1 MATYHYHYDP
11 LDRLIQTAG
20 IQRFYN
26 QSRMTTEL
34 EGTQSYSVFQQ
45 DGRLLAQR
53 RRDRTKDECH
63 LLGTDL
69 QQSVLHAVGAD
80 KHHSMAYNAYGHRP
94 AENGLI
100 SLSGFNGERADPVIG
115 HYLLG
120 NGYRAFNPV
129 LMRFNSPDSWSPF
142 GRGGINSYGYCDG
155 DPANRT
161 DANGHV
167 PKFLLKAFGAV
178 FGSHTLKQRVV
189 SKVRIAGELGQP
201 MTTYE
206 KVKRLAPG
214 IYMADLPVSGQK
226 PIAIIN
232 AHGGYDAAGAF
243 LKTGEDEINF
253 LKFAY
258 LLKAKKIKMNKYQ
271 GVEMYV
277 CNSGTGEALSFASQM
292 SKRYGIPVTGYRGKV
307 YGFNDPYN
315 VFEETMSALKSHHRN
330 MKMIRRLEVPAG
342 TDIFHDINV
351 AKVHLPDIEF
361 NYDPVTYF

>member
-94 AENGLI
+94 VENGLI
-100 SLSGFNGERADPVIG
+100 SLLGFNGERADPVTG

-155 DPANRT
+155 DPVGRE
-161 DANGHV
+161 DRSGHISFMV
-167 PKFLLKAFGAV
+167 KLSKGFTPIGKGFFSKKIPDSKKFTEFYELKE
-178 FGSHTLKQRVV
+178 
-189 SKVRIAGELGQP
+189 I
-201 MTTYE
+201 
-206 KVKRLAPG
+206 APG
-214 IYMADLPVSGQK
+214 VAAAKETRKGGTSRLTIH
-226 PIAIIN
+226 
-232 AHGGYDAAGAF
+232 AHGGAGYIAAKNSILHGANSIAKLLDEAGYKGYSSIRLLSCHSADGGATSLGQKLSNITGLPVKGYIGPVHDFYGPKRLIKSFRQLEGKDVVWDDSFFVPRKEVLVKTKEQVLDSRWKF
-243 LKTGEDEINF
+243 LGYEP
-253 LKFAY
+253 
-258 LLKAKKIKMNKYQ
+258 
-271 GVEMYV
+271 V
-277 CNSGTGEALSFASQM
+277 SFN
-292 SKRYGIPVTGYRGKV
+292 P
-307 YGFNDPYN
+307 
-315 VFEETMSALKSHHRN
+315 
-330 MKMIRRLEVPAG
+330 IR
-342 TDIFHDINV
+342 DS
-351 AKVHLPDIEF
+351 
-361 NYDPVTYF
+361 